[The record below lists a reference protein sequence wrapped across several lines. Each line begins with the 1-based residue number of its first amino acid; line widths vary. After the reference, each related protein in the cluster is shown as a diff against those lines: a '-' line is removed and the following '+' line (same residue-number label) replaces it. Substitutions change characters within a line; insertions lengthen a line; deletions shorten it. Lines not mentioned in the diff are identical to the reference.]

1 MKRTRQRK
9 REQPQDGP
17 RNGTQRRP
25 TTRRPT
31 GGSRHR
37 TAGEERQQDSSGR
50 CAHCSANPLP
60 TGALRPAGRAWQG
73 EDKGLWGLAYWDSLL
88 VKESG
93 AGRARPACPGPE
105 NSQSFPRTSLQH
117 KNPHNW
123 THTHT
128 HNASDCHSLPSH
140 RRVLLAR
147 PLEKTPWQIS
157 RNQTLPIR
165 LVLGESAGTGGTA
178 GAKEVRTHGQPLSP
192 HLCLRWIRY
201 SRAWGLQFCVCGFF
215 SFFFNLWV
223 GIRSHLLLG
232 NILIPTLTLFLRKLK
247 VGKTQGVEKK
257 EGSKLGD

>member
-1 MKRTRQRK
+1 MAGGRQGALGPGLLGQSPGEGVRGRESK
-9 REQPQDGP
+9 ASVSGTREQPILSAHIPAAQKS
-17 RNGTQRRP
+17 TQL
-25 TTRRPT
+25 
-31 GGSRHR
+31 
-37 TAGEERQQDSSGR
+37 D
-50 CAHCSANPLP
+50 
-60 TGALRPAGRAWQG
+60 
-73 EDKGLWGLAYWDSLL
+73 
-88 VKESG
+88 
-93 AGRARPACPGPE
+93 
-105 NSQSFPRTSLQH
+105 
-117 KNPHNW
+117 